1 MSNCTLVIIII
12 QFIKRTTICFMF
24 PCLDVMIPKLQHLTR
39 IMSICHLGIKV
50 NITQR
55 NKHDNT
61 LDIKK
66 IFGKG
71 GELAEEQYAVSL
83 STDATIRAASTS
95 KHASLSLS
103 LPLLVH
109 VFLSIHQSNFVYERR
124 EFKWLNKQKKEKN
137 PYEQESL
144 SAYLIMP
151 S

>member
-1 MSNCTLVIIII
+1 MLFLYQQMPQSALPA
-12 QFIKRTTICFMF
+12 RA
-24 PCLDVMIPKLQHLTR
+24 
-39 IMSICHLGIKV
+39 
-50 NITQR
+50 
-55 NKHDNT
+55 NT
-61 LDIKK
+61 P
-66 IFGKG
+66 
-71 GELAEEQYAVSL
+71 A
-83 STDATIRAASTS
+83 
-95 KHASLSLS
+95 SLS